1 MRRYLTTFLLLVGQG
16 SGFTV
21 WFNNIKLADPTAVPI
36 LDNTG
41 ISIEGGAGYVAAGTF
56 SAPPEQITNF
66 DEFEVFGDGSSS
78 FNGIAAGFFDLR
90 RSAPIPSGATNAPVG
105 ERIYVVIGDGDSLST
120 STDFALFDSGLTFGT
135 ENVLGLGAADITI
148 TSENLNSESLIVGDI
163 LTDVDTGLGLTFE
176 KAIRLTTVRVPL
188 APVLSADL
196 KDFYPSEEG
205 ETLIVDATPVDGFP
219 TLFTYQWYYNGD
231 AYPISQGG
239 RDATR
244 TFAGSAVDNGTWTI
258 VVSNTA
264 GSASHTFDYRAYTP
278 ESSSP
283 VLVVSEFYETALNQ
297 PVNIDATPISGYP
310 VDFTFQWY
318 FDGSAIDAD
327 QGGESRVFNLLGSAN
342 ENGRWSVIVTNASG
356 STEQVFE
363 YRVFDDSDGDGLSD
377 YREQNILGTNFELS
391 DTDSDGL
398 SDSDEVNGSTDPI
411 VADTD
416 GDGLLD
422 GVELTITNTDPIVA
436 DSDGDG
442 IGDGEEDNDN
452 DGLTNAQE
460 IVTYLTDP
468 LLADTDSDGL
478 SDSTEVR
485 LNLDPITAT
494 NIEELVSEL
503 GDLRAAF
510 NNVVADRDARFVDT
524 DGDGITD
531 VKEAELETDTA
542 EATVFY
548 LQDAYEAAVSD
559 SRIVGRSDVTG
570 APGAYDLTATAL
582 YDAVVADRD
591 ARFVDTDADGI
602 TDVKEAELETDTSEA
617 TVFYLQDAYEAA
629 VSDSRIVGRSD
640 VTGAPGAYDLTTTA
654 LYDAVV
660 ADRDARFVDTDAD
673 GITDIKE
680 TELETDVTKKT
691 IFYLQS
697 VYNNAI
703 ADARAVGRNDVTA
716 NPQSYELTTLAAYRI
731 VVAERDRRFID
742 SDGDGLTNKKESELF
757 SNPSEET
764 TFYFQDS
771 YDSAIADARE
781 SGLTEV
787 LSNPQNY
794 SLKTEEAYNL
804 VVSQRDARFED
815 TDGDGITNLKEA
827 ELETDPNDGT
837 VFYLENT
844 GFEDAVAAARQT
856 GRNDVVVFPFG
867 YGLVALEDYNR
878 VVAERDERFS
888 DSDGDGLTD
897 FKEAELE
904 TNQSL
909 ETVFYLRP
917 AYTAAIAEARHLGRN
932 DILESPQNFDLTTK
946 GAFNAVLA
954 ERDARPTA
962 EAYAA
967 IVLERDTRYLDSDG
981 DGLTDLK
988 EGELQSNLA
997 TETRFILKDDHE
1009 VALQA
1014 SRETGRNDVLFNP
1027 QNFELTTRAAFNSI
1041 VTQRDARFLDS
1052 DSDGLTDEKEG
1063 EIGTDANKQT
1073 SFFLGNTFEN
1083 LFTDAKGAAVEEV
1096 LANLQNFGLISKQA
1110 YDVVLEERNSRFLDS
1125 DGDGLT
1131 DEKERELATDATE
1144 KTNFYLEEVY
1154 ERAIAESLQV
1164 GRDDVTANPQNFN
1177 LATRVAYNSL
1187 LAQRNERFLDTDGDG
1202 LTNDKEEE
1210 LETDPDVET
1219 LFSIDTVPL
1228 NFDFALAQVAD
1239 EGWKSTSA
1247 GLQFALATTEDARF
1261 ADSDLDG
1268 ITDAK
1273 EEELNTNPEAQTVFY
1288 LKDVFDAAVVSSRE
1302 GGRADVTTNPQNYE
1316 LTPSAA
1322 YAAVLAERDARFPDS
1337 DGDGLTDDKEN
1348 ELASNAL
1355 EETNFYL
1362 QGAYESALANARQTG
1377 RTEVTA
1383 NPQIYQLKTQD
1394 AYNLIIAQRDAR
1406 FIDSD
1411 EDGLTDL
1418 KEEELDTNSEEETS
1432 FYLQSVFETAVVT
1445 AQEEGRNAVTNN
1457 PANYDL
1463 TSQTLYNAVVAQ
1475 RDARPTQEAY
1485 QVVVAQRDERFVDT
1499 DADGITD
1506 VKEAELSSDSQKV
1519 TTFYLGG
1526 VYQEA
1531 VLNARITGR
1540 GDVMRNPLDYE
1551 LTTISS
1557 YNTAIEQRDARP
1569 TQVAYSSMV
1578 AQRDSRPTREE
1589 YNLVVQERDT
1599 RPTLGEVKDA
1609 RLGSVVLQPD
1619 RANNS
1624 VKIRFSIEETDD
1636 FRNWTSRGGINELIM
1651 PLEAGKKF
1659 YRFAIEDE

>member
-1 MRRYLTTFLLLVGQG
+1 MLRYLTTFVLLVGQG

-36 LDNTG
+36 LDDTG
-41 ISIEGGAGYVAAGTF
+41 TSIEGGAGYVAAGTF
-56 SAPPEQITNF
+56 STPPEQITNF

-78 FNGIAAGFFDLR
+78 FNGIAAGFFDLQ
-90 RSAPIPSGATNAPVG
+90 RSAPIPSGTTNAPVG

-148 TSENLNSESLIVGDI
+148 TSENLTSDSLLVGDI
-163 LTDVDTGLGLTFE
+163 MTEVDTGLGLTFE
-176 KAIRLTTVRVPL
+176 KAIRLTTIRVPL
-188 APVLSADL
+188 SPILSADL
-196 KDFYPSEEG
+196 KDFYPSEEA
-205 ETLIVDATPVDGFP
+205 ETLTVDATPVDGFP
-219 TLFTYQWYYNGD
+219 SSFTYQWYYNGN
-231 AYPISQGG
+231 AHLISQGG
-239 RDATR
+239 GGAALM
-244 TFAGSAVDNGTWTI
+244 FAGSAADNGTWTV
-258 VVSNTA
+258 VVSNSA
-264 GSASHTFDYRAYTP
+264 GSASHTFDYRVYTP
-278 ESSSP
+278 EPSSP
-283 VLVVSEFYETALNQ
+283 VLEVEEFYETTLNQ
-297 PVNIDATPISGYP
+297 PIKINATPINGYP
-310 VDFTFQWY
+310 VDFKFQWY
-318 FDGSAIDAD
+318 FDGSAIGAD
-327 QGGESRVFNLLGSAN
+327 QGGQSRVFNLLGSAT
-342 ENGRWSVIVTNASG
+342 ENGSWSVVVSNASG
-356 STEQVFE
+356 STEQGFE

-377 YREQNILGTNFELS
+377 YREKNILGTNFELV

-398 SDSDEVNGSTDPI
+398 SDWDEVNGSTDPI

-416 GDGLLD
+416 ADGLLD
-422 GVELTITNTDPIVA
+422 GVELTITNTNPILV

-442 IGDGEEDNDN
+442 TRDGEEDTDN
-452 DGLTNAQE
+452 DGLTNVQE

-468 LLADTDSDGL
+468 FLADTDNDGL

-485 LNLDPITAT
+485 LNLDPKTAT
-494 NIEELVSEL
+494 NIEDLLRELS
-503 GDLRAAF
+503 DLRVAY
-510 NNVVADRDARFVDT
+510 NNVLEDRDARFVDT
-524 DGDGITD
+524 DADGITD
-531 VKEAELETDTA
+531 VKEAELETNTT
-542 EATVFY
+542 ETTVFY
-548 LQDAYEAAVSD
+548 LQEAYEAAVID

-602 TDVKEAELETDTSEA
+602 TDVKEAEL
-617 TVFYLQDAYEAA
+617 
-629 VSDSRIVGRSD
+629 
-640 VTGAPGAYDLTTTA
+640 
-654 LYDAVV
+654 
-660 ADRDARFVDTDAD
+660 
-673 GITDIKE
+673 K
-680 TELETDVTKKT
+680 TDVTEKT
-691 IFYLQS
+691 GFYLQS
-697 VYNNAI
+697 VYNSAI
-703 ADARAVGRNDVTA
+703 ADAREVGRNDVTA
-716 NPQSYELTTLAAYRI
+716 NPQSYELTTLVAYRI
-731 VVAERDRRFID
+731 VVAERDSRFID
-742 SDGDGLTNKKESELF
+742 TDQDGLTDKKESELF
-757 SNPSEET
+757 SNPSEKT
-764 TFYFQDS
+764 IFYFQDS

-781 SGLTEV
+781 SGLAEV

-815 TDGDGITNLKEA
+815 ADGDGITNLKEA

-867 YGLVALEDYNR
+867 YGLVALEEYNR

-897 FKEAELE
+897 FKEAELK

-909 ETVFYLRP
+909 ETVFYLRS
-917 AYTAAIAEARHLGRN
+917 AYRTAIAEARQLGRN

-946 GAFNAVLA
+946 DAFNAVLA

-967 IVLERDTRYLDSDG
+967 IVIERDARYLDSDG

-988 EGELQSNLA
+988 EGELQSSLA
-997 TETRFILKDDHE
+997 TETRFILEDDHE
-1009 VALQA
+1009 ISLEAV
-1014 SRETGRNDVLFNP
+1014 RKTGRNDVLFNP

-1041 VTQRDARFLDS
+1041 VAQRDARFLDS
-1052 DSDGLTDEKEG
+1052 DGDGLTDEKEV
-1063 EIGTDANKQT
+1063 EIGSDATEQT
-1073 SFFLGNTFEN
+1073 SFLLENTFEN

-1096 LANLQNFGLISKQA
+1096 LANPQNFGLISKQA
-1110 YDVVLEERNSRFLDS
+1110 YDVVLEQRNSRLLDS

-1131 DEKERELATDATE
+1131 DEKERELATDSAE

-1154 ERAIAESLQV
+1154 ERAITESLQI
-1164 GRDDVTANPQNFN
+1164 GRDDVSANPQNFN
-1177 LATRVAYNSL
+1177 LATRVAYNAL
-1187 LAQRNERFLDTDGDG
+1187 LAQINERVLDTDGDG
-1202 LTNDKEEE
+1202 LTDDKEKE
-1210 LETDPDVET
+1210 LETDPNVET
-1219 LFSIDTVPL
+1219 LFSIDTIPL

-1239 EGWKSTSA
+1239 EGWESTSG
-1247 GLQFALATTEDARF
+1247 GLQFALATTEDAKF

-1288 LKDVFDAAVVSSRE
+1288 LKDAFDASMVSSRE
-1302 GGRADVTTNPQNYE
+1302 RGRADVTANPQNYE
-1316 LTPSAA
+1316 LTPSNA

-1348 ELASNAL
+1348 ELASNAS

-1362 QGAYESALANARQTG
+1362 QSAYDSALANARQTG

-1406 FIDSD
+1406 FVDSD
-1411 EDGLTDL
+1411 GDGLTDL
-1418 KEEELDTNSEEETS
+1418 KEAELDTNSEQETS
-1432 FYLQSVFETAVVT
+1432 FYLQSVFETAVLT
-1445 AQEEGRNAVTNN
+1445 AQVEGRNAVTNN
-1457 PANYDL
+1457 PANYNL

-1485 QVVVAQRDERFVDT
+1485 QDVVEQRDERFVDT

-1506 VKEAELSSDSQKV
+1506 IKEAELSSDSQEV
-1519 TTFYLGG
+1519 TIFYLEG
-1526 VYQEA
+1526 VYQDS

-1540 GDVMRNPLDYE
+1540 GDVTRNPLDYE

-1599 RPTLGEVKDA
+1599 RLTLGEVKDA

-1624 VKIRFSIEETDD
+1624 IKIRFSIEETDD
-1636 FRNWTSRGGINELIM
+1636 FRNWTSPGGINELIM

-1659 YRFAIEDE
+1659 YRFALEGE

>member
-1 MRRYLTTFLLLVGQG
+1 MLRYLTTFVLLVGQG

-36 LDNTG
+36 LDDTG
-41 ISIEGGAGYVAAGTF
+41 TSIEGGAGYVAAGTF
-56 SAPPEQITNF
+56 STPPEQITNF

-78 FNGIAAGFFDLR
+78 FNGIAAGFFDLQ
-90 RSAPIPSGATNAPVG
+90 RSAPIPSGTTNAPVG

-148 TSENLNSESLIVGDI
+148 TSENLTSDSLLVGDI
-163 LTDVDTGLGLTFE
+163 MTEVDTGLGLTFE
-176 KAIRLTTVRVPL
+176 KAIRLTTIRVPL
-188 APVLSADL
+188 SPILSADL

-205 ETLIVDATPVDGFP
+205 ETLTVDATPVDGFP
-219 TLFTYQWYYNGD
+219 SSFTYQWYYNGN
-231 AYPISQGG
+231 AHLISQGG
-239 RDATR
+239 GGAALM
-244 TFAGSAVDNGTWTI
+244 FAGSAADNGTWTV
-258 VVSNTA
+258 VVSNSA
-264 GSASHTFDYRAYTP
+264 GSASHTFDYRVYTP
-278 ESSSP
+278 EPSSP
-283 VLVVSEFYETALNQ
+283 VLEVEEFYETTLNQ
-297 PVNIDATPISGYP
+297 PIKINATPINGYP
-310 VDFTFQWY
+310 VDFKFQWY
-318 FDGSAIDAD
+318 FDGSAIGAD
-327 QGGESRVFNLLGSAN
+327 QGGQSRVFNLLGSAT
-342 ENGRWSVIVTNASG
+342 ENGSWSVVVSNASG
-356 STEQVFE
+356 STEQGFE

-377 YREQNILGTNFELS
+377 YREKNILGTNFELV

-398 SDSDEVNGSTDPI
+398 SDWDEVNGSTDPI

-416 GDGLLD
+416 ADGLLD
-422 GVELTITNTDPIVA
+422 GVELTITNTDPISV

-442 IGDGEEDNDN
+442 TRDGEEDTDN
-452 DGLTNAQE
+452 DGLTNVQE

-468 LLADTDSDGL
+468 FLADTDNDGL

-485 LNLDPITAT
+485 LNLDPKTAT
-494 NIEELVSEL
+494 NIEDLLRELS
-503 GDLRAAF
+503 DLRVAY
-510 NNVVADRDARFVDT
+510 NNVLEDRDARFVDT
-524 DGDGITD
+524 DADGITD
-531 VKEAELETDTA
+531 VKEAELETNTT
-542 EATVFY
+542 ETTVFY
-548 LQDAYEAAVSD
+548 LQEAYEAAVID

-570 APGAYDLTATAL
+570 APGAYDLTATTLYDAVIADRDARFVDTDADGITDVKEAEL
-582 YDAVVADRD
+582 GTNTAETTVFYLQEAYDAVVADRD

-602 TDVKEAELETDTSEA
+602 TDVKEAEL
-617 TVFYLQDAYEAA
+617 
-629 VSDSRIVGRSD
+629 
-640 VTGAPGAYDLTTTA
+640 
-654 LYDAVV
+654 
-660 ADRDARFVDTDAD
+660 
-673 GITDIKE
+673 K
-680 TELETDVTKKT
+680 TDVTEKT
-691 IFYLQS
+691 GFYLQS
-697 VYNNAI
+697 VYNSAI
-703 ADARAVGRNDVTA
+703 ADAREVGRNDVTA
-716 NPQSYELTTLAAYRI
+716 NPQSYELTTLVAYRI
-731 VVAERDRRFID
+731 VVAERDSRFID
-742 SDGDGLTNKKESELF
+742 TDQDGLTDKKESELF
-757 SNPSEET
+757 SNPSEKT
-764 TFYFQDS
+764 IFYFQDS

-781 SGLTEV
+781 SGLAEV

-815 TDGDGITNLKEA
+815 ADGDGITNLKEA

-867 YGLVALEDYNR
+867 YGLVALEEYNR

-897 FKEAELE
+897 FKEAELK

-909 ETVFYLRP
+909 ETVFYLRS
-917 AYTAAIAEARHLGRN
+917 AYRTAIAEARQLGRN

-946 GAFNAVLA
+946 DAFNAVLA
-954 ERDARPTA
+954 ERDVRPTA

-967 IVLERDTRYLDSDG
+967 IVIERDARYLDSDG

-988 EGELQSNLA
+988 EGELQSSLA
-997 TETRFILKDDHE
+997 TETRFILEDDHE
-1009 VALQA
+1009 ISLEAV
-1014 SRETGRNDVLFNP
+1014 RKTGRNDVLFNP

-1041 VTQRDARFLDS
+1041 VAQRDARFLDS
-1052 DSDGLTDEKEG
+1052 DGDGLTDEKEV
-1063 EIGTDANKQT
+1063 EIGSDATEQT
-1073 SFFLGNTFEN
+1073 SFLLENTFEN

-1096 LANLQNFGLISKQA
+1096 LANPQNFGLISKQA
-1110 YDVVLEERNSRFLDS
+1110 YDVVLEQRNSRLLDS

-1131 DEKERELATDATE
+1131 DEKERELATDSAE

-1154 ERAIAESLQV
+1154 ERAITESLQI
-1164 GRDDVTANPQNFN
+1164 GRDDVSANPQNFN
-1177 LATRVAYNSL
+1177 LATRVAYNAL
-1187 LAQRNERFLDTDGDG
+1187 LAQINERVLDTDGDG
-1202 LTNDKEEE
+1202 LTDDKEKE
-1210 LETDPDVET
+1210 LETDPNVET
-1219 LFSIDTVPL
+1219 LFSIDTIPL

-1239 EGWKSTSA
+1239 EGWESTSG
-1247 GLQFALATTEDARF
+1247 GLQFALATTEDAKF

-1288 LKDVFDAAVVSSRE
+1288 LKDAFDASMVSSRE
-1302 GGRADVTTNPQNYE
+1302 RGRADVTANPQNYE
-1316 LTPSAA
+1316 LTPSNA

-1348 ELASNAL
+1348 ELASNAS

-1362 QGAYESALANARQTG
+1362 QSAYDSALANARQTG

-1383 NPQIYQLKTQD
+1383 NPQIYELKTQD

-1406 FIDSD
+1406 FVDSD
-1411 EDGLTDL
+1411 GDGLTDL
-1418 KEEELDTNSEEETS
+1418 KEAELDTNSEQETS
-1432 FYLQSVFETAVVT
+1432 FYLQSVFETAVLT
-1445 AQEEGRNAVTNN
+1445 AQVEGRNAVTNN
-1457 PANYDL
+1457 PANYNL

-1485 QVVVAQRDERFVDT
+1485 QDVVEQRDERFVDT

-1506 VKEAELSSDSQKV
+1506 IKEAELSSDSQEV
-1519 TTFYLGG
+1519 TIFYLEG
-1526 VYQEA
+1526 VYQDS

-1540 GDVMRNPLDYE
+1540 GDVTRNPLDYE

-1599 RPTLGEVKDA
+1599 RLTLGEVKDA

-1636 FRNWTSRGGINELIM
+1636 FRSWTSRGGINELIM

-1659 YRFAIEDE
+1659 YRFALEDE

>member
-1 MRRYLTTFLLLVGQG
+1 MLRYLTTFVLLVGQG

-41 ISIEGGAGYVAAGTF
+41 ISVEGGAGYVAAGTF
-56 SAPPEQITNF
+56 STPPEQITNF

-78 FNGIAAGFFDLR
+78 FNGIAAGFFDLQ
-90 RSAPIPSGATNAPVG
+90 RSAPIPSGTTNAPVG

-148 TSENLNSESLIVGDI
+148 TSENLTSDSLLVGDI
-163 LTDVDTGLGLTFE
+163 MTEVDTGLGLTFE

-188 APVLSADL
+188 APILSADL

-205 ETLIVDATPVDGFP
+205 ETLTVDATPVDGFP
-219 TLFTYQWYYNGD
+219 SSFTYQWYYNGN
-231 AYPISQGG
+231 AHLISQGG
-239 RDATR
+239 GGAALM
-244 TFAGSAVDNGTWTI
+244 FAGSAADNGTWTV

-264 GSASHTFDYRAYTP
+264 GSASHTFDYRVYTP
-278 ESSSP
+278 EPSSP
-283 VLVVSEFYETALNQ
+283 VLEVEEFYETTLNQ
-297 PVNIDATPISGYP
+297 PIKINATPINGYP
-310 VDFTFQWY
+310 VDFKFQWY
-318 FDGSAIDAD
+318 FDGSAIGAD
-327 QGGESRVFNLLGSAN
+327 QGGQSRVFNLLGSAT
-342 ENGRWSVIVTNASG
+342 ENGSWSVVVSNASG
-356 STEQVFE
+356 STEQGFE

-377 YREQNILGTNFELS
+377 YREKNILGTNFELV

-398 SDSDEVNGSTDPI
+398 SDWDEVNGSTDPI

-416 GDGLLD
+416 ADGLLD
-422 GVELTITNTDPIVA
+422 GVELTITNTDPILV

-442 IGDGEEDNDN
+442 TRDGEEDTDN

-468 LLADTDSDGL
+468 FLADTDNDGL

-485 LNLDPITAT
+485 LNLDPKTAT
-494 NIEELVSEL
+494 NIEDLLRELS
-503 GDLRAAF
+503 DLRVAY
-510 NNVVADRDARFVDT
+510 NNVLEDRDARFVDT
-524 DGDGITD
+524 DADGITD
-531 VKEAELETDTA
+531 VKEAELETNTT
-542 EATVFY
+542 ETTVFY
-548 LQDAYEAAVSD
+548 LQEAYEAAVID

-602 TDVKEAELETDTSEA
+602 TDVKEAEL
-617 TVFYLQDAYEAA
+617 
-629 VSDSRIVGRSD
+629 
-640 VTGAPGAYDLTTTA
+640 
-654 LYDAVV
+654 
-660 ADRDARFVDTDAD
+660 
-673 GITDIKE
+673 K
-680 TELETDVTKKT
+680 TDVTEKT
-691 IFYLQS
+691 GFYLQS
-697 VYNNAI
+697 VYNSAI
-703 ADARAVGRNDVTA
+703 ADAREVGRNDVTA
-716 NPQSYELTTLAAYRI
+716 NPQSYELTTLVAYRI
-731 VVAERDRRFID
+731 VVAERDSRFID
-742 SDGDGLTNKKESELF
+742 TDQDGLTDKKESELF
-757 SNPSEET
+757 SNPSEKT
-764 TFYFQDS
+764 IFYFQDS

-781 SGLTEV
+781 SGLAEV

-815 TDGDGITNLKEA
+815 ADGDGITNLKEA

-867 YGLVALEDYNR
+867 YGLVALEEYNR

-897 FKEAELE
+897 FKEAELK

-909 ETVFYLRP
+909 ETVFYLRS
-917 AYTAAIAEARHLGRN
+917 AYRTAIAEARQLGRN

-946 GAFNAVLA
+946 DAFNAVLA

-967 IVLERDTRYLDSDG
+967 IVIERDARYLDSDG

-988 EGELQSNLA
+988 EGELQSSLA
-997 TETRFILKDDHE
+997 TETRFILEDDHE
-1009 VALQA
+1009 ISLEAV
-1014 SRETGRNDVLFNP
+1014 RKTGRNDVLFNP

-1041 VTQRDARFLDS
+1041 VAQRDARFLDS
-1052 DSDGLTDEKEG
+1052 DGDGLTDEKEV
-1063 EIGTDANKQT
+1063 EIGSDATEQT
-1073 SFFLGNTFEN
+1073 SFLLENTFEN

-1096 LANLQNFGLISKQA
+1096 LANPQNFGLISKQA
-1110 YDVVLEERNSRFLDS
+1110 YDVVLEQRNSRFLDS

-1131 DEKERELATDATE
+1131 DEKERELATDSAE

-1154 ERAIAESLQV
+1154 ERAITESLQI
-1164 GRDDVTANPQNFN
+1164 GRDDVSANPQNFN
-1177 LATRVAYNSL
+1177 LATRVAYNAL
-1187 LAQRNERFLDTDGDG
+1187 LAQINKRVLDTDGDG
-1202 LTNDKEEE
+1202 LTDDKEKE
-1210 LETDPDVET
+1210 LETDPNVET
-1219 LFSIDTVPL
+1219 LFSIDTIPL

-1239 EGWKSTSA
+1239 EGWESTSG
-1247 GLQFALATTEDARF
+1247 GLQFALATTEDAKF

-1288 LKDVFDAAVVSSRE
+1288 LKDAFDASMVSSRE
-1302 GGRADVTTNPQNYE
+1302 RGRADVTANPQNYE
-1316 LTPSAA
+1316 LTPSNA

-1348 ELASNAL
+1348 ELASNAS

-1362 QGAYESALANARQTG
+1362 QSAYDSALANARQTG

-1406 FIDSD
+1406 FVDSD
-1411 EDGLTDL
+1411 GDGLTDL
-1418 KEEELDTNSEEETS
+1418 KEAELDTNSEQETS
-1432 FYLQSVFETAVVT
+1432 FYLQSIFETAVLT
-1445 AQEEGRNAVTNN
+1445 AQVEGRNAVTNN
-1457 PANYDL
+1457 PANYNL

-1485 QVVVAQRDERFVDT
+1485 QDVVEQRDERFVDT

-1506 VKEAELSSDSQKV
+1506 IKEAELSSDSQEV
-1519 TTFYLGG
+1519 TIFYLEG
-1526 VYQEA
+1526 VYQDS

-1540 GDVMRNPLDYE
+1540 GDVTRNPLDYE

-1599 RPTLGEVKDA
+1599 RLTLGEVKDA

-1624 VKIRFSIEETDD
+1624 IKIRFSIEETDD
-1636 FRNWTSRGGINELIM
+1636 FRNWTSPGGINELIM

-1659 YRFAIEDE
+1659 YRFALEGE

>member
-1 MRRYLTTFLLLVGQG
+1 MLRYLTTFVLLVGQG

-36 LDNTG
+36 LDDTG
-41 ISIEGGAGYVAAGTF
+41 TSIEGGAGYVAAGTF
-56 SAPPEQITNF
+56 STPPEQITNF

-78 FNGIAAGFFDLR
+78 FNGIAAGFFDLQ
-90 RSAPIPSGATNAPVG
+90 RSAPIPSGTTNAPVG

-148 TSENLNSESLIVGDI
+148 TSENLTSDSLLVGDI
-163 LTDVDTGLGLTFE
+163 MTEVDTGLGLTFE

-188 APVLSADL
+188 APILSADL

-205 ETLIVDATPVDGFP
+205 ETLTVDATPVDGFP
-219 TLFTYQWYYNGD
+219 SSFTYQWYYNGN
-231 AYPISQGG
+231 AHLISQGG
-239 RDATR
+239 GGAALM
-244 TFAGSAVDNGTWTI
+244 FAGSAADNGTWTV
-258 VVSNTA
+258 VVSNSA
-264 GSASHTFDYRAYTP
+264 GSASHTFDYRVYTP
-278 ESSSP
+278 EPSSP
-283 VLVVSEFYETALNQ
+283 VLEVEEFYETTLNQ
-297 PVNIDATPISGYP
+297 PIKINATPINGYP
-310 VDFTFQWY
+310 VDFKFQWY
-318 FDGSAIDAD
+318 FDGSAIGAD
-327 QGGESRVFNLLGSAN
+327 QGGQSRVFNLLGSAT
-342 ENGRWSVIVTNASG
+342 ENGSWSVVVSNASG
-356 STEQVFE
+356 STEQGFE

-398 SDSDEVNGSTDPI
+398 SDSDEVNGPTDPI

-422 GVELTITNTDPIVA
+422 GVELTITNTDPIVV

-442 IGDGEEDNDN
+442 TGDGEEDNDN

-460 IVTYLTDP
+460 IVIYLTDP

-494 NIEELVSEL
+494 NIEDLVSEL
-503 GDLRAAF
+503 SDLRAAF

-531 VKEAELETDTA
+531 VKEAELETD
-542 EATVFY
+542 
-548 LQDAYEAAVSD
+548 
-559 SRIVGRSDVTG
+559 
-570 APGAYDLTATAL
+570 LTE
-582 YDAVVADRD
+582 
-591 ARFVDTDADGI
+591 
-602 TDVKEAELETDTSEA
+602 K
-617 TVFYLQDAYEAA
+617 
-629 VSDSRIVGRSD
+629 
-640 VTGAPGAYDLTTTA
+640 TT
-654 LYDAVV
+654 
-660 ADRDARFVDTDAD
+660 
-673 GITDIKE
+673 
-680 TELETDVTKKT
+680 
-691 IFYLQS
+691 FYLQS
-697 VYNNAI
+697 VYNSAI
-703 ADARAVGRNDVTA
+703 ADARGVGRNDVTA
-716 NPQSYELTTLAAYRI
+716 NPQSYELTTLVAYRI
-731 VVAERDRRFID
+731 VVAERDSRFID
-742 SDGDGLTNKKESELF
+742 TDQDGLTDKKESELF
-757 SNPSEET
+757 SNPSEKT
-764 TFYFQDS
+764 IFYFQDS

-781 SGLTEV
+781 SGLAEV

-815 TDGDGITNLKEA
+815 ADGDGITNLKEA

-867 YGLVALEDYNR
+867 YGLVALEEYNR

-897 FKEAELE
+897 FKEAELK

-909 ETVFYLRP
+909 ETVFYLRS
-917 AYTAAIAEARHLGRN
+917 AYRTAIAEARQLGRN

-946 GAFNAVLA
+946 DAFNAVLA

-967 IVLERDTRYLDSDG
+967 IVIERDARYLDSDG

-988 EGELQSNLA
+988 EGELQSSLA
-997 TETRFILKDDHE
+997 TETRFILEDDHE
-1009 VALQA
+1009 ISLEAV
-1014 SRETGRNDVLFNP
+1014 RKTGRNDVLFNP

-1041 VTQRDARFLDS
+1041 VAQRDARFLDS
-1052 DSDGLTDEKEG
+1052 DGDGLTDEKEV
-1063 EIGTDANKQT
+1063 EIGSDATEQT
-1073 SFFLGNTFEN
+1073 SFLLENTFEN

-1096 LANLQNFGLISKQA
+1096 LANPQNFGLISKQA
-1110 YDVVLEERNSRFLDS
+1110 YDVVLEQRNSRLLDS

-1131 DEKERELATDATE
+1131 DEKERELATDSAE

-1154 ERAIAESLQV
+1154 ERAITESLQI
-1164 GRDDVTANPQNFN
+1164 GRDDVSANPQNFN
-1177 LATRVAYNSL
+1177 LATRVAYNAL
-1187 LAQRNERFLDTDGDG
+1187 LAQINERVLDTDGDG
-1202 LTNDKEEE
+1202 LTDDKEKE
-1210 LETDPDVET
+1210 LETDPNVET
-1219 LFSIDTVPL
+1219 LFSIDTIPL

-1239 EGWKSTSA
+1239 EGWESTSG
-1247 GLQFALATTEDARF
+1247 GLQFALATTEDAKF

-1288 LKDVFDAAVVSSRE
+1288 LKDAFDASMVSSRE
-1302 GGRADVTTNPQNYE
+1302 RGRADVTANPQNYE
-1316 LTPSAA
+1316 LTPSNA

-1348 ELASNAL
+1348 ELASNAS

-1362 QGAYESALANARQTG
+1362 QSAYDSALANARQTG

-1406 FIDSD
+1406 FVDSD
-1411 EDGLTDL
+1411 GDGLTDL
-1418 KEEELDTNSEEETS
+1418 KEAELDTNSEQETS
-1432 FYLQSVFETAVVT
+1432 FYLQSVFETAVLT
-1445 AQEEGRNAVTNN
+1445 AQVEGRNAVTNN
-1457 PANYDL
+1457 PANYNL

-1485 QVVVAQRDERFVDT
+1485 QDVVEQRDERFVDT

-1506 VKEAELSSDSQKV
+1506 IKEAELSSDSQEV
-1519 TTFYLGG
+1519 TIFYLEG
-1526 VYQEA
+1526 VYQDS

-1540 GDVMRNPLDYE
+1540 GDVTRNPLDYE

-1599 RPTLGEVKDA
+1599 RLTLGEVKDA

-1624 VKIRFSIEETDD
+1624 IKIRFSIEETDD
-1636 FRNWTSRGGINELIM
+1636 FRNWTSPGGINELIM

-1659 YRFAIEDE
+1659 YRFALEGE

>member
-1 MRRYLTTFLLLVGQG
+1 MLRYLTTFVLLVGQG

-36 LDNTG
+36 LDDTG
-41 ISIEGGAGYVAAGTF
+41 TSIEGGAGYVAAGTF
-56 SAPPEQITNF
+56 STPPEQITNF

-78 FNGIAAGFFDLR
+78 FNGIAAGFFDLQ
-90 RSAPIPSGATNAPVG
+90 RSAPIPSGTTNAPVG

-148 TSENLNSESLIVGDI
+148 TSENLTSDSLLVGDI
-163 LTDVDTGLGLTFE
+163 MTEVDTGLGLTFE

-188 APVLSADL
+188 APILSADL

-205 ETLIVDATPVDGFP
+205 ETLTVDATPVDGFP
-219 TLFTYQWYYNGD
+219 SSFTYQWYYNGN
-231 AYPISQGG
+231 AHLISQGG
-239 RDATR
+239 GGAALM
-244 TFAGSAVDNGTWTI
+244 FAGSAADNGTWTV

-264 GSASHTFDYRAYTP
+264 GSASHTFDYRVYTP
-278 ESSSP
+278 EPSSP
-283 VLVVSEFYETALNQ
+283 VLEVEEFYETTLNQ
-297 PVNIDATPISGYP
+297 PIKINATPINGYP
-310 VDFTFQWY
+310 VDFKFQWY
-318 FDGSAIDAD
+318 FDGSAIGAD
-327 QGGESRVFNLLGSAN
+327 QGGQSRVFNLLGSAT
-342 ENGRWSVIVTNASG
+342 ENGSWSVVVSNASG
-356 STEQVFE
+356 STEQGFE

-377 YREQNILGTNFELS
+377 YREKNILGTNFELV

-398 SDSDEVNGSTDPI
+398 SDWDEVNGSTDPI

-416 GDGLLD
+416 ADGLLD
-422 GVELTITNTDPIVA
+422 GVELTITNTDPILV

-442 IGDGEEDNDN
+442 TRDGEEDTDN

-468 LLADTDSDGL
+468 FLADTDNDGL

-485 LNLDPITAT
+485 LNLDPKTAT
-494 NIEELVSEL
+494 NIEDLLRELS
-503 GDLRAAF
+503 DLRVAY
-510 NNVVADRDARFVDT
+510 NNVLEDRDARFVDT
-524 DGDGITD
+524 DADGITD
-531 VKEAELETDTA
+531 VKEAELETNTT
-542 EATVFY
+542 ETTVFY
-548 LQDAYEAAVSD
+548 LQEAYEAAVID

-602 TDVKEAELETDTSEA
+602 TDVKEAEL
-617 TVFYLQDAYEAA
+617 
-629 VSDSRIVGRSD
+629 
-640 VTGAPGAYDLTTTA
+640 
-654 LYDAVV
+654 
-660 ADRDARFVDTDAD
+660 
-673 GITDIKE
+673 K
-680 TELETDVTKKT
+680 TDVTEKT
-691 IFYLQS
+691 GFYLQS
-697 VYNNAI
+697 VYNSAI
-703 ADARAVGRNDVTA
+703 ADAREVGRNDVTA
-716 NPQSYELTTLAAYRI
+716 NPQSYELTTLVAYRI
-731 VVAERDRRFID
+731 VVAERDSRFID
-742 SDGDGLTNKKESELF
+742 TDQDGLTDKKESELF
-757 SNPSEET
+757 SNPSEKT
-764 TFYFQDS
+764 IFYFQDS

-781 SGLTEV
+781 SGLAEV

-815 TDGDGITNLKEA
+815 ADGDGITNLKEA

-867 YGLVALEDYNR
+867 YGLVALEEYNR

-897 FKEAELE
+897 FKEAELK

-909 ETVFYLRP
+909 ETVFYLRS
-917 AYTAAIAEARHLGRN
+917 AYRTAIAEARQLGRN

-946 GAFNAVLA
+946 DAFNAVLA

-967 IVLERDTRYLDSDG
+967 IVIERDARYLDSDG

-988 EGELQSNLA
+988 EGELQSSLA
-997 TETRFILKDDHE
+997 TETRFILEDDHE
-1009 VALQA
+1009 ISLEAV
-1014 SRETGRNDVLFNP
+1014 RKTGRNDVLFNP

-1041 VTQRDARFLDS
+1041 VAQRDARFLDS
-1052 DSDGLTDEKEG
+1052 DGDGLTDEKEV
-1063 EIGTDANKQT
+1063 EIGSDATEQT
-1073 SFFLGNTFEN
+1073 SFLLENTFEN

-1096 LANLQNFGLISKQA
+1096 LANPQNFGLISKQA
-1110 YDVVLEERNSRFLDS
+1110 YDVVLEQRNSRLLDS

-1131 DEKERELATDATE
+1131 DEKERELATDSAE

-1154 ERAIAESLQV
+1154 ERAITESLQI
-1164 GRDDVTANPQNFN
+1164 GRDDVSANPQNFN
-1177 LATRVAYNSL
+1177 LATRVAYNAL
-1187 LAQRNERFLDTDGDG
+1187 LAQINERVLDTDGDG
-1202 LTNDKEEE
+1202 LTDDKEKE
-1210 LETDPDVET
+1210 LETDPNVET
-1219 LFSIDTVPL
+1219 LFSIDTIPL

-1239 EGWKSTSA
+1239 EGWESTSG
-1247 GLQFALATTEDARF
+1247 GLQFALATTEDAKF

-1288 LKDVFDAAVVSSRE
+1288 LKDAFDASMVSSRE
-1302 GGRADVTTNPQNYE
+1302 RGRADVTANPQNYE
-1316 LTPSAA
+1316 LTPSNA

-1348 ELASNAL
+1348 ELASNAS

-1362 QGAYESALANARQTG
+1362 QSAYDSALANARQTG

-1406 FIDSD
+1406 FVDSD
-1411 EDGLTDL
+1411 GDGLTDL
-1418 KEEELDTNSEEETS
+1418 KEAELDTNSEQETS
-1432 FYLQSVFETAVVT
+1432 FYLQSVFETAVLT
-1445 AQEEGRNAVTNN
+1445 AQVEGRNAVTNN
-1457 PANYDL
+1457 PANYNL

-1485 QVVVAQRDERFVDT
+1485 QDVVEQRDERFVDT

-1506 VKEAELSSDSQKV
+1506 IKEAELSSDSQEV
-1519 TTFYLGG
+1519 TIFYLEG
-1526 VYQEA
+1526 VYQDS

-1540 GDVMRNPLDYE
+1540 GDVTRNPLDYE

-1599 RPTLGEVKDA
+1599 RLTLGEVKDA

-1624 VKIRFSIEETDD
+1624 IKIRFSIEETDD
-1636 FRNWTSRGGINELIM
+1636 FRNWTSPGGINELIM

-1659 YRFAIEDE
+1659 YRFALEGE